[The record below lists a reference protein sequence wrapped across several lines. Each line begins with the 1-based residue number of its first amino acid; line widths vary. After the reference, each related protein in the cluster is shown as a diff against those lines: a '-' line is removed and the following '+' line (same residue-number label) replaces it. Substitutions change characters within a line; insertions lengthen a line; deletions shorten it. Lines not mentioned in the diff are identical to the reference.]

1 MANNLFSTSQYLIA
15 ENIIAVPSIFVAT
28 AIGHT
33 EYKTIEKITI
43 I

>member
-1 MANNLFSTSQYLIA
+1 MANSLLSISQYLIA
-15 ENIIAVPSIFVAT
+15 GNITAASCIFVTT